1 MQPQKNPGFL
11 TKVKRDKYLLLLLLP
26 CALYYIIFKYVPIF
40 GISIAFMD
48 YNLFKGI
55 TESDWVGFK
64 YFSMFFNTPDFWPVL
79 RNTFLLGLQ
88 ADLRL
93 SGTYH
98 PCFTH

>member
-1 MQPQKNPGFL
+1 MSFELTGKGGYVFATTEESGFL
-11 TKVKRDKYLLLLLLP
+11 DESEAGQIPAALLP

-64 YFSMFFNTPDFWPVL
+64 YFSMFL
-79 RNTFLLGLQ
+79 IRLISGLF
-88 ADLRL
+88 
-93 SGTYH
+93 SEIHSCWGYTS
-98 PCFTH
+98 

>member
-64 YFSMFFNTPDFWPVL
+64 YFSMFL
-79 RNTFLLGLQ
+79 IRLISGLF
-88 ADLRL
+88 
-93 SGTYH
+93 SEIHSCWGYTS
-98 PCFTH
+98 

>member
-11 TKVKRDKYLLLLLLP
+11 TKVKRDKYLPPLLP

-64 YFSMFFNTPDFWPVL
+64 YFSMFL
-79 RNTFLLGLQ
+79 IRLISGLF
-88 ADLRL
+88 
-93 SGTYH
+93 SEIHSCWGYTS
-98 PCFTH
+98 